1 MSDEIQKSEVEADIA
16 DFLSLKLL
24 GRDAKV
30 RVSDAFD
37 AAQWAGNSSLFAVS
51 NKLGWFVAGTPTGLV
66 ASPLQHLRERQSITP
81 EDGPTPLEPK
91 RTIAISGAPFFV
103 KFAATHTKIVVAVSQ
118 ADSWSLEIFNSE
130 DVCKED
136 SADAKPLHTF
146 SLGKEVVIDM
156 QPNPSEDSEIVAL
169 LRGRKSS
176 SSCLDIINVVS
187 ATRVTSWGPANVME
201 ENATF
206 TSLCWSVRGKQIVA
220 GTKGGELAQFTPE
233 GARKQIISPPPSLST
248 PQSVVSVLWLEN
260 TVFHVVYGN
269 PNSDPSDPTHDYE
282 VYNILFD
289 SKAKTASYI
298 KFTDPAPPFGLVS
311 RLSSRHYSR
320 LTGWTP
326 TKHLIFVADGPSTDV
341 GIVGCLDPS
350 EAAGKD
356 TPWATLEVDET
367 SRVSLPMDDD
377 MNETSVMGLDLD
389 LTSTDE
395 ISNSKEAGDDAAP
408 SPPSPILHL
417 YTSAGLLISYH
428 ILNSRE
434 GRYPGMHA
442 AGETATSPR
451 PSTPPAATKPT
462 AFAGFGAGAG
472 AFGATTTP
480 KPTGVFSQPSTTPA
494 FGAPA
499 FGSTTPAGAPAFGS
513 TSFGT
518 PAKPTIT
525 FGSTP
530 AFGQTSAFGS
540 AQPSSTTPSGTPVSG
555 GGFSAFGGKPSGF
568 GSAGTTTPTS
578 ASTETKSAFGNGSS
592 IFGTNTSAFGSG
604 SSAFGASSTVTTPK
618 SASGGFAGFGTG
630 SSAFGSTTPAA
641 PAFGS
646 TTPAFG
652 STTPAFPPPSPAST
666 PKSSARTRKDDDDA
680 DSPTGAKGAIVA
692 DDDIVSPP
700 QSPATKSDSGLD
712 VDSLD
717 LGGGGAKK
725 PIPGLEF
732 SDDEDGPDPTET
744 PSKPPPSAST
754 FAGFGKPSA
763 FGSVS
768 SGGAFGNTSSGGG
781 FSAKPSAGFGAFG
794 AKSNTPTPGFAF
806 GSATANKPEG
816 EAPKPAFGGGS
827 AFGSTAFGSSTSG
840 FGTPSAFGTPPK
852 PATGGVAFG
861 STSTLGASTMPKF
874 GSTSAFGTTAVVD
887 TSKPSGFGGFAVPK
901 AEDSKSV
908 GFAGF
913 GSKTTGFA
921 GFGPTDG
928 KGGFLVF
935 GDNAKKSEEKA
946 TNEEPKKEE
955 SKDLKEETRK
965 ATTSPKPESEKQSKD
980 EGSGQT
986 VTAPPKSAF
995 GLLVSSP
1002 PPKPKVS
1009 SPPSESPKSQSDIP
1023 SKIPVP
1029 KSSGFLGLPPKPEPE
1044 KSPAEAG
1051 TKDDTPTPASSEN
1064 TTPPGSPTSDKSSS
1078 STATATKPTAST
1090 GSSAFGL
1097 GKPPARSFGSA
1108 FNSAP
1113 LKSSPLASPPV
1124 TREDSTTSEGFVKVD
1139 PPALVPKA
1147 SSPFAP
1153 LSAPTTTTAPKPAG
1167 SGFFGFGAPAPAA
1180 QTKDKDAKSQ
1190 GEQWPS
1196 SFSGAMKGIGPAS
1209 VTSGSPP
1216 VAPPSKPSPTPPA
1229 TTPAPASSS
1238 TPPGALPKASLAF
1251 SFGAPAATVTGYTS
1265 SSSAPAPKP
1274 AAPTLFSAPAPKPAP
1289 SAPAPSTS
1297 PAPASKQISFS
1308 GFGLPAAN
1316 SATKLPATSPFAAP
1330 AASPAPQAA
1339 LSHVEVEFNKLLEQ
1353 MATEF
1358 NKLRQDTV
1366 TLCER
1371 HAQKAHANI
1380 PTPTLQ
1386 STSSSSKWNL
1396 GDLEALKQVTTL
1408 VAKEVDQL
1416 QGLNKDFV
1424 SQMTE
1429 LQPGAEKVHAKKNEI
1444 ARYIRAKKDPKYT
1457 RLLKSRT
1464 SSPEHLETQTKLRKS
1479 IQVVR
1484 DRTRQLEDFMASQK
1498 SRMQKQKEGRREFKV
1513 PSLDTI
1519 NRTMR
1524 NIDTALTQ
1532 KSDEIAALTARVD
1545 RLKLKAPRRRVSAS
1559 GTTPITLPA
1568 AESEKIKLASAAA
1581 LNAERTS
1588 IRLKNALLQA
1598 RKETPLNASAVG
1610 APVEPKPNSLAK
1622 LLPAPTPTTKPAIA
1636 PAPAPSTTPAPVHGP
1651 SSSISFAPKTP
1662 LFAVPPAS
1670 SSTPK
1675 QPSAPAFIPL
1685 SKPVAP
1691 NTPSF
1696 VLPTAPAGV
1705 PAFSPLGKDEFH
1717 VTSGYEHSVRRN
1729 EKSRMHGSSAK
1740 AKTPSPSASR
1750 TLSEVSPAPLPPLI
1764 PPAKSF
1770 FGSTTPA
1777 AAQPVRNPVPFS
1789 FTTPTSGGA
1798 GAPSPGFN
1806 FFQTPAQAVSTTTT
1820 PKLPPIPNWGS
1831 SSFTSSAG
1839 SIQNTSVSASED
1851 EDGEE
1856 VEEGEDEDEDDEDDD
1871 WVPGEEDEEEE
1882 DEEEEDVSDGVEEG
1896 EEDDDPTVS

>member
-1 MSDEIQKSEVEADIA
+1 MSDEIQKSEVEADIT

-81 EDGPTPLEPK
+81 EDGPTPLEAK

-130 DVCKED
+130 DICKED

-146 SLGKEVVIDM
+146 SLGKEVEKLV
-156 QPNPSEDSEIVAL
+156 L
-169 LRGRKSS
+169 
-176 SSCLDIINVVS
+176 LDIINVVS

-206 TSLCWSVRGKQIVA
+206 TSLWSVRGKQIVA

-233 GARKQIISPPPSLST
+233 GARKQTISPPPSLST

-350 EAAGKD
+350 EAAGKE

-395 ISNSKEAGDDAAP
+395 INNSKEAGDDAAP

-417 YTSAGLLISYH
+417 Y
-428 ILNSRE
+428 
-434 GRYPGMHA
+434 PGMHA

-451 PSTPPAATKPT
+451 PSTPPVATKPT

-540 AQPSSTTPSGTPVSG
+540 AQPSSTTPSSTPVSG
-555 GGFSAFGGKPSGF
+555 GGFSGFGGKPSGF

-692 DDDIVSPP
+692 DEDILSPP
-700 QSPATKSDSGLD
+700 QSPTTKSDSGLD

-744 PSKPPPSAST
+744 PSKPPPSTST
-754 FAGFGKPSA
+754 LLVPNPVPDSEHLGP
-763 FGSVS
+763 
-768 SGGAFGNTSSGGG
+768 NRIT
-781 FSAKPSAGFGAFG
+781 
-794 AKSNTPTPGFAF
+794 TPGFGF
-806 GSATANKPEG
+806 GSAAANKPEG

-861 STSTLGASTMPKF
+861 STSTLGASTTPKF
-874 GSTSAFGTTAVVD
+874 GSTSAFGTTASVD

-913 GSKTTGFA
+913 GSKTTGFG
-921 GFGPTDG
+921 GFGPADG
-928 KGGFLVF
+928 KGGFLAF
-935 GDNAKKSEEKA
+935 GDNAKKFEKA

-955 SKDLKEETRK
+955 SKDLKEETQK

-1044 KSPAEAG
+1044 KPPAEAA

-1064 TTPPGSPTSDKSSS
+1064 TTPPGSPTSDKASS
-1078 STATATKPTAST
+1078 STTTTTKPTAPT

-1113 LKSSPLASPPV
+1113 LKSSPLL
-1124 TREDSTTSEGFVKVD
+1124 VD

-1153 LSAPTTTTAPKPAG
+1153 LSAPTATTVPKPAG
-1167 SGFFGFGAPAPAA
+1167 SGFFGFGAPAPTA

-1209 VTSGSPP
+1209 
-1216 VAPPSKPSPTPPA
+1216 
-1229 TTPAPASSS
+1229 
-1238 TPPGALPKASLAF
+1238 
-1251 SFGAPAATVTGYTS
+1251 
-1265 SSSAPAPKP
+1265 
-1274 AAPTLFSAPAPKPAP
+1274 
-1289 SAPAPSTS
+1289 
-1297 PAPASKQISFS
+1297 
-1308 GFGLPAAN
+1308 
-1316 SATKLPATSPFAAP
+1316 LPATSPFAAP
-1330 AASPAPQAA
+1330 AAPPTPQAA

-1386 STSSSSKWNL
+1386 STSSSSKWSL

-1545 RLKLKAPRRRVSAS
+1545 RLKLRAPRRRVSAS
-1559 GTTPITLPA
+1559 GRHDHITCG
-1568 AESEKIKLASAAA
+1568 E
-1581 LNAERTS
+1581 T
-1588 IRLKNALLQA
+1588 

-1622 LLPAPTPTTKPAIA
+1622 LLPAPTPTTKPAMRLHLHHQ
-1636 PAPAPSTTPAPVHGP
+1636 PHP
-1651 SSSISFAPKTP
+1651 P
-1662 LFAVPPAS
+1662 LCMGHRLLYLSHQNAA
-1670 SSTPK
+1670 
-1675 QPSAPAFIPL
+1675 PSAPAFIPL

-1750 TLSEVSPAPLPPLI
+1750 TLSEVSPAPLPLLYL
-1764 PPAKSF
+1764 PPSHSLVAPRQRRPSL
-1770 FGSTTPA
+1770 
-1777 AAQPVRNPVPFS
+1777 
-1789 FTTPTSGGA
+1789 GGA

-1831 SSFTSSAG
+1831 SSFTSSAA
-1839 SIQNTSVSASED
+1839 SIQNTSVSASEG
-1851 EDGEE
+1851 EDDEE
-1856 VEEGEDEDEDDEDDD
+1856 VEEGEDEDEEDDEDDD
-1871 WVPGEEDEEEE
+1871 WVPGEEEEEDEDE